1 MGEERKI
8 PRPTI
13 KRLAVYYRCLS
24 EMISEGKM
32 YVSSKEL
39 AKKLKIKSSQ
49 VRKDLSYFGEFGK
62 RGVGY
67 NVRSLATE
75 LRKILGIDRRW
86 RVVIVGA
93 GNLGRAI
100 ANYPGLYRNRFD
112 VVAIFDKDPSKFGL
126 VIGAA
131 GPVRP
136 MEELE
141 SVVKSK
147 KVEIGVIAVPA
158 QAAHDVGE
166 QLVKAGV
173 KGIVNFAPVTLHVP
187 SNVVVEDVDITV
199 LFKAITFHLRKRP

>member
-1 MGEERKI
+1 
-8 PRPTI
+8 
-13 KRLAVYYRCLS
+13 
-24 EMISEGKM
+24 MISEGKM

-93 GNLGRAI
+93 GNLGRAL

-158 QAAHDVGE
+158 QAAQDVVE

-187 SNVVVEDVDITV
+187 GNVVVEDVDITV